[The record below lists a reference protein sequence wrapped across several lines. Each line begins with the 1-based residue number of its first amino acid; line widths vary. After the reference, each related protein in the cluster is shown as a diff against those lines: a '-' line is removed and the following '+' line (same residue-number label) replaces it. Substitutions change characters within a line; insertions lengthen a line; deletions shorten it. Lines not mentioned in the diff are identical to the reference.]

1 MKKPSLKGRNP
12 DKLPV
17 RIYLVLCILFLL
29 FLTYIGIAE
38 RPVSR
43 AARQYARE
51 SALRDIT
58 RTQVKDDDAPAG
70 RYDIYRFTLGTLGS
84 EDLCLAFY
92 TVHADVQVLLSGNVI
107 YSYEASQDNVFGKTP
122 GNSWHMIHLLS
133 SDSGQS
139 MEVRIFPVYRHLPKT
154 RVLFTVG
161 DRADIITREVMSSM
175 PIIVLSMLLF
185 FLSLALLLITFLPV
199 FTGSREDQ
207 GRLRSLSVFCLLL
220 GLWQL
225 SDLRMNSLIFS
236 SLNIFIGYLTLSCLI
251 LMPFVLISFI
261 RSTIRRHTKAYRTA
275 EYIFLLFAG
284 LILVLQLLGIR
295 DFREC
300 LPVLHALIAAAIAV
314 TVCFSFQDLQRSKNT
329 PRLLVTI
336 LSFSAI
342 VASTA
347 TDLFRF
353 YQVDTDVH
361 PFFTLLT
368 MLFYLVFCYADY
380 FLRLRRDAVY
390 DKTTGLYN
398 KNYCREKVGS
408 SGAAAPGTVFYMFDL
423 NGLKSV
429 NDERGHEAGDLL
441 IRSFADALKEA
452 AKNLPGSFSGRFGGD
467 EFILIF
473 DSAQAGKEAE
483 AQFLADLA
491 AITEKKKEVLGF
503 PIQYAYGKSSAEE
516 FPGEPLEVLM
526 RKADTAMYLAKKE
539 WYSQPGHN
547 RRRRQ
552 EDREQSERI

>member
-38 RPVSR
+38 RPLSR

-139 MEVRIFPVYRHLPKT
+139 VEVRIFPVYRHLPKT

-236 SLNIFIGYLTLSCLI
+236 SLNIFTGYLTLSCLV

-300 LPVLHALIAAAIAV
+300 A
-314 TVCFSFQDLQRSKNT
+314 DRRSH
-329 PRLLVTI
+329 RRHGLLLV
-336 LSFSAI
+336 
-342 VASTA
+342 
-347 TDLFRF
+347 
-353 YQVDTDVH
+353 
-361 PFFTLLT
+361 P
-368 MLFYLVFCYADY
+368 
-380 FLRLRRDAVY
+380 
-390 DKTTGLYN
+390 
-398 KNYCREKVGS
+398 GS
-408 SGAAAPGTVFYMFDL
+408 SAQQEHAPAACHDPLVL
-423 NGLKSV
+423 
-429 NDERGHEAGDLL
+429 GHRCKHCDGPVPL
-441 IRSFADALKEA
+441 
-452 AKNLPGSFSGRFGGD
+452 LPGGHRRTSLLYAPRH
-467 EFILIF
+467 
-473 DSAQAGKEAE
+473 A
-483 AQFLADLA
+483 
-491 AITEKKKEVLGF
+491 VL
-503 PIQYAYGKSSAEE
+503 
-516 FPGEPLEVLM
+516 PGLLL
-526 RKADTAMYLAKKE
+526 R
-539 WYSQPGHN
+539 
-547 RRRRQ
+547 
-552 EDREQSERI
+552 

>member
-17 RIYLVLCILFLL
+17 
-29 FLTYIGIAE
+29 T
-38 RPVSR
+38 
-43 AARQYARE
+43 RQYARE

-139 MEVRIFPVYRHLPKT
+139 VEVRIFPVYRHLPKT

-284 LILVLQLLGIR
+284 LILVLQLLGR
-295 DFREC
+295 
-300 LPVLHALIAAAIAV
+300 
-314 TVCFSFQDLQRSKNT
+314 RSH
-329 PRLLVTI
+329 RRHGLLLV
-336 LSFSAI
+336 
-342 VASTA
+342 
-347 TDLFRF
+347 
-353 YQVDTDVH
+353 
-361 PFFTLLT
+361 P
-368 MLFYLVFCYADY
+368 
-380 FLRLRRDAVY
+380 
-390 DKTTGLYN
+390 
-398 KNYCREKVGS
+398 GS
-408 SGAAAPGTVFYMFDL
+408 SAQQEHAPAACHDPLVL
-423 NGLKSV
+423 
-429 NDERGHEAGDLL
+429 GHHCKHCDGPVPL
-441 IRSFADALKEA
+441 
-452 AKNLPGSFSGRFGGD
+452 LPGGHRRTS
-467 EFILIF
+467 LLY
-473 DSAQAGKEAE
+473 APHHA
-483 AQFLADLA
+483 
-491 AITEKKKEVLGF
+491 VL
-503 PIQYAYGKSSAEE
+503 
-516 FPGEPLEVLM
+516 PGLLL
-526 RKADTAMYLAKKE
+526 R
-539 WYSQPGHN
+539 
-547 RRRRQ
+547 
-552 EDREQSERI
+552 